1 MKYTG
6 QRGRPLNIRYQEHL
20 RDFKYNYSKSELAHH
35 LIDNRHAL
43 GRMEDVMDIVHFARK
58 GRMMDTLEGLHIYE
72 ETKARNQIN
81 D

>member
-1 MKYTG
+1 MTYTG
-6 QRGRPLNIRYQEHL
+6 HTGRPLKVRYQEHL
-20 RDFKYNYSKSELAHH
+20 RDLKYNYSKSELAQH
-35 LIDNRHAL
+35 LIENRHAL
-43 GRMEDVMDIVHFARK
+43 GRMEDVMEIVHFTRK